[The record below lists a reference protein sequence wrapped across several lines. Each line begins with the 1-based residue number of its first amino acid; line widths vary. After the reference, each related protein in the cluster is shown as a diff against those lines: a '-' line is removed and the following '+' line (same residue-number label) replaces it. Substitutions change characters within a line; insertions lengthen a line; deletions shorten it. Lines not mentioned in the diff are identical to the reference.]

1 MKNQELTVENKS
13 LLSSLFPK
21 NMESPYNPFYCEGAG
36 NSELK
41 FTGLT
46 KREYACIHLGI
57 PESGD
62 AELDALIRKAE
73 RKKIAAMAM
82 QGLIPGNVE
91 EYAIDIAEALLS
103 ALEPKKSE

>member
-1 MKNQELTVENKS
+1 MVKNNLEETAFAITGIV
-13 LLSSLFPK
+13 
-21 NMESPYNPFYCEGAG
+21 YNEG
-36 NSELK
+36 EK
-41 FTGLT
+41 GLT

-82 QGLIPGNVE
+82 DGLIPGNE
-91 EYAIDIAEALLS
+91 EDAGDRILYAIDIAEALIS
-103 ALEPKKSE
+103 ELEPKKSE